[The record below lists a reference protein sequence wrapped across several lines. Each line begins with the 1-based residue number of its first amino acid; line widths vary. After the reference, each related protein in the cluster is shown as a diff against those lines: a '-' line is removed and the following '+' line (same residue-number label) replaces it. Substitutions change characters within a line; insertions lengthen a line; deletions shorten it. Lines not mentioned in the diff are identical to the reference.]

1 MAEGFRIASAFVDVT
16 LNDQTAGDEA
26 KLREKFARAKPIQIN
41 AKVDVDTKQ
50 AEVDLNRVSLTG
62 GRVFSPL
69 VAAGIAAGSILGGPL
84 ALGAV
89 PILFGGI
96 AAAVLAKNREIKED
110 FTRLGEGIVADLTTD
125 TQPLVPYF
133 RGIAGDI
140 STQFQTIR
148 PQLRA
153 IFGDLGPEIQ
163 TVTGGVLDLAHNAM
177 PGFTNAVHNAEP
189 VMQGISDLL
198 AKTGTGLTGFL
209 NEISGGMPGAASVLS
224 QVGDIIER
232 ILPVA
237 GHLLTFLSQVASGA
251 LPVFSSEL
259 GMALDLLDKLLT
271 VLGPIAPEL
280 GTIVGVA
287 LSAAAAFKLL
297 GALTGPLD
305 KLGTSLA
312 GVAANGGVMA
322 GAAGKAEGAVSSMG
336 KALPIVGAA
345 LVGLDFIWQKSITSL
360 DDGAVAFIAGGKAAA
375 DMKTK
380 VDDQLTGF
388 GSWLNGMLHVV
399 ATSDDMTASMNKQL
413 AAMDPLT
420 RAQTLAKQAQADYSA
435 AVEKYGPASAQATDA
450 SARFATQTAEV
461 TKQQNLLK
469 TGLESTTDALK
480 RQEDQVMG
488 AVEADIKYGDA
499 LKAATD
505 AAQQNGRTIDLNTD
519 AGRRNQQALIDLAR
533 AARDDTDA
541 MTANGATT
549 DQVSASEAQHRQ
561 QLVQVAQQM
570 GFTKDQAQQ
579 LTDKYLA
586 VPTNINTNF
595 LANTFPAVSE
605 VQKMAGDISHI
616 VSGIQDERVTISFT
630 GPGTVAGQITGL
642 AGSIPRAAGGP
653 ITGPGTET
661 SDSIPALLSNNEHV
675 WSAREVR
682 GAGGHSGVA
691 MLRKLAASG
700 RMPGFAAGGP
710 VINVDAAGTDDVVAR
725 NTKFIRDA
733 LASTASYGR
742 YAGGGNLE
750 GWIQAALG
758 LTGTPQSWDGPLHV
772 LISRESGGNPNA
784 INLTDSNARAGHPS
798 QGLMQTIPGTF
809 SAYHQAGTSWSIT
822 DPIANIAAG
831 INYIKARYGSI
842 FNVQQANP
850 NLPPKG
856 YDAGG
861 LLPPGATTAVNRTG
875 QPERVLNAR
884 QTAKLDRMLS
894 GSGGGVTVNVTQV
907 SGSPAE
913 TGRFVA
919 LALRTVG

>member
-1 MAEGFRIASAFVDVT
+1 VAEKGFRIAGAFVDVK
-16 LNDQTAGDEA
+16 LDDQTGEGEA

-41 AKVDVDTKQ
+41 AKVDVDTKR
-50 AEVDLNRVSLTG
+50 AEADLNRVSLTG

-110 FTRLGEGIVADLTTD
+110 FTRLGEGIVTDLQADTR
-125 TQPLVPYF
+125 PLVPYF
-133 RGIAGDI
+133 RGIASDI
-140 STQFQTIR
+140 STQFQGIR

-153 IFGDLGPEIQ
+153 IFGDLGPEVQ
-163 TVTGGVLDLAHNAM
+163 TVTSGVLDLAHNAM
-177 PGFTNAVHNAEP
+177 PGFTNAVHNAQP

-209 NEISGGMPGAASVLS
+209 NEISDGMPGAATVLNR
-224 QVGDIIER
+224 VGDVIEQ
-232 ILPVA
+232 ILPIA
-237 GHLLTFLSQVASGA
+237 GHLLSFLSQTASGA
-251 LPVFSSEL
+251 LPVFSSSL
-259 GMALDLLDKLLT
+259 LIALTLLDKLLT

-287 LSAAAAFKLL
+287 LSAAGAFKLMGVL
-297 GALTGPLD
+297 AGPLD

-322 GAAGKAEGAVSSMG
+322 GAAGKAESAASSMG
-336 KALPIVGAA
+336 KALPILGVAVVA
-345 LVGLDFIWQKSITSL
+345 VDLIWQKYVTSL
-360 DDGAVAFIAGGKAAA
+360 DDGTTAMLAGGKAAA
-375 DMKTK
+375 DMKAK

-388 GSWLNGMLHVV
+388 GKWLNGMLHVV

-420 RAQTLAKQAQADYSA
+420 RAQTLAKQAQADYSS
-435 AVEKYGPASAQATDA
+435 AVERFGPLSTQATSA
-450 SARFATQTAEV
+450 TARFATQTAEV

-488 AVEADIKYGDA
+488 AVEADIKYGNS

-505 AAQQNGRTIDLNTD
+505 AAKANGRTIDLNTES
-519 AGRRNQQALIDLAR
+519 GRKNQQALIDLAR

-549 DQVSASEAQHRQ
+549 NQVSASEAQHRQ
-561 QLVQVAQQM
+561 QLIQVAQQM
-570 GFTKDQAQQ
+570 GFTRDQAQR

-586 VPTNINTNF
+586 VPTRIDTNF
-595 LANTFPAVSE
+595 AATTIPAVGA
-605 VQKMAGDISHI
+605 VQRMASDISHI
-616 VSGIQDERVTISFT
+616 LATIGDEQVLVRFAGDTGNILNRATGGPVQ
-630 GPGTVAGQITGL
+630 GPG
-642 AGSIPRAAGGP
+642 S
-653 ITGPGTET
+653 ES
-661 SDSIPALLSNNEHV
+661 SDSIPARLSHNEHV
-675 WSAREVR
+675 WTAAEVR
-682 GAGGHSGVA
+682 GAGGHAGVG
-691 MLRKLAASG
+691 MLRKMAASG
-700 RMPGFAAGGP
+700 RLPGFAAGGP
-710 VINVDAAGTDDVVAR
+710 VLANFASTGTDQVEAANAAYIR
-725 NTKFIRDA
+725 NA
-733 LASTASYGR
+733 LQGMVGYGR
-742 YAGGGNLE
+742 YMGGGSLE

-758 LTGTPQSWDGPLHV
+758 LTHTPQSWDGPLHV

-809 SAYHQAGTSWSIT
+809 RAYHQAGTSWSIT
-822 DPIANIAAG
+822 DPVANISAG

-850 NLPPKG
+850 NAAPRG

-875 QPERVLNAR
+875 RPERVLNAT
-884 QTAKLDRMLS
+884 QTAKLDRLLS
-894 GSGGGVTVNVTQV
+894 GAGSGLTVNVTQV